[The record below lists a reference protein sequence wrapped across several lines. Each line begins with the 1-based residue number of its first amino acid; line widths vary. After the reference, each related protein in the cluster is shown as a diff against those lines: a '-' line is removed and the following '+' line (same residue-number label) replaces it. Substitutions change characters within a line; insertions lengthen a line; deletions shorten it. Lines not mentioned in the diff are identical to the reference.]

1 MDEAVSNLDAESER
15 DLHVALR
22 QVSAGRT
29 TLLIA
34 HRPSTISLADRVVVI
49 DEGRV
54 AETGTYAPLLA
65 AGGTLA
71 RLLARSADGML

>member
-15 DLHVALR
+15 DLHTALR

-54 AETGTYAPLLA
+54 AETGIYTPLLA
-65 AGGTLA
+65 SGGTLA
-71 RLLARSADGML
+71 RLLARSPDGML